1 MGAPSIILTVI
12 DKVVDPRAAMIGFA
26 VVLSA
31 GAALAVRASLARPV
45 VGVLAETA
53 RNEAAGRA
61 S

>member
-31 GAALAVRASLARPV
+31 GAALAVRASLARPAA
-45 VGVLAETA
+45 GVPPEAV
-53 RNEAAGRA
+53 RNETAGRA